1 MAPVVATTPNAYIDN
16 STPVASTR
24 VTSLRAPDF

>member
-1 MAPVVATTPNAYIDN
+1 MAPVVATTPNAYNDTR
-16 STPVASTR
+16 TPAANTR